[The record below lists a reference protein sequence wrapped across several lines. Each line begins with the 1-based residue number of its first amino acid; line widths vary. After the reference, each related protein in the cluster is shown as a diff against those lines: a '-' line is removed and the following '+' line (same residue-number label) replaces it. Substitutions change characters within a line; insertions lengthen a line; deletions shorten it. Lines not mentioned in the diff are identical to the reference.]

1 MNKQVF
7 TNKNRVAK
15 IIKYP
20 EDHMLY
26 SIAKHHGKIA
36 DKVISGL
43 TNIIATAHR
52 NSDFFCVIMYDVN
65 GESIGCAN
73 FIQSSLE
80 PSKWFYTDLWVLPE
94 CRRQG
99 CGTGIVNEGIRYLSD
114 LNAKILLCTV
124 DTENEASLNFQKS
137 LGFEQI
143 ETEPFEDFEVDDL
156 IMFKKEIEQNF
167 NIVPLKDDFTHL
179 DFICGLLK
187 TSKDGQREFYK
198 ETREKLISNAKD
210 DELSY
215 IVRKGVVPIA
225 YLRLN
230 IVSGDRVQK
239 SELIIHEKY
248 KNLDVETFALN
259 FIRKFALS
267 TEHKS

>member
-7 TNKNRVAK
+7 TNKNRVVK

-20 EDHMLY
+20 DDNMLY

-43 TNIIATAHR
+43 TNVISTAHR

-65 GESIGCAN
+65 DESIGCAN
-73 FIQSSLE
+73 FIQSSLA

-99 CGTGIVNEGIRYLSD
+99 CAIEIVKVGLQYLSD
-114 LNAKILLCTV
+114 LNAKTLLCTV
-124 DTENEASLNFQKS
+124 DPENEASLNFQKS

-156 IMFKKEIEQNF
+156 IMFKKEVEQNF
-167 NIVPLKDDFTHL
+167 NIVPLKDDFNHL

-187 TSKDGQREFYK
+187 TNKDGQREFYK

-230 IVSGDRVQK
+230 IVSGGRAQQ
-239 SELIIHEKY
+239 SGLIIHEKY
-248 KNLDVETFALN
+248 KNLDVGTFASN

-267 TEHKS
+267 TERKS

>member
-7 TNKNRVAK
+7 TSKNRVVK

-20 EDHMLY
+20 DDNMLY

-43 TNIIATAHR
+43 TNVISTAHL
-52 NSDFFCVIMYDVN
+52 NSDFFCVIMYDAD
-65 GESIGCAN
+65 GESIGCTN

-80 PSKWFYTDLWVLPE
+80 PSKWFYTDLWVLPK

-99 CGTGIVNEGIRYLSD
+99 CATEIINEGIRYLSD
-114 LNAKILLCTV
+114 LNAKTLLCTV
-124 DTENEASLNFQKS
+124 DPGNEASLNLQRS
-137 LGFEQI
+137 LGFKQI
-143 ETEPFEDFEVDDL
+143 ETEPFENFEVDDL

-179 DFICGLLK
+179 DFICSLLK
-187 TSKDGQREFYK
+187 TSKDGQGELYK

-215 IVRKGVVPIA
+215 IVRKGIVPIA

-230 IVSGDRVQK
+230 IISGGRAQQ

-248 KNLDVETFALN
+248 KNLDVETFASN
-259 FIRKFALS
+259 FICKFDLSIERKS
-267 TEHKS
+267 

>member
-7 TNKNRVAK
+7 TNKNRVVK

-20 EDHMLY
+20 DDNMLY
-26 SIAKHHGKIA
+26 SIAKHHGNIA
-36 DKVISGL
+36 DRVVSGL
-43 TNIIATAHR
+43 TNVISTAHR
-52 NSDFFCVIMYDVN
+52 TSDFFCVIMYDVN

-73 FIQSSLE
+73 FIQSSSE
-80 PSKWFYTDLWVLPE
+80 SSKWFYTDLWVLPE

-114 LNAKILLCTV
+114 LNAKTLLCTV
-124 DTENEASLNFQKS
+124 DPGNEASLKLQKQ

-143 ETEPFEDFEVDDL
+143 ETEAFENFEVDDL
-156 IMFKKEIEQNF
+156 IMFKMNIEPSF
-167 NIVPLKDDFTHL
+167 NIVPLKDDFNHL

-187 TSKDGQREFYK
+187 TSKEGQREFYK
-198 ETREKLISNAKD
+198 ETREKLISDAKD
-210 DELSY
+210 DEISY

-248 KNLDVETFALN
+248 KNLDVGTFVSN
-259 FIRKFALS
+259 FIRKFAFS
-267 TEHKS
+267 IERKS